1 MICDVCAK
9 QKATVHLT
17 EIINDQVSKLNLCEY
32 CAKKKGSQM
41 EQHFGIADLLQGL
54 ADPTE
59 KGIAGST
66 ARIKCVSCGMSYEE
80 FKKIGR
86 LGCAQCYD
94 AFRESLT
101 PLLKRIHS
109 AGTHTG
115 KQPKNFLPGPVASSG
130 AGAHAGSG
138 PASAAA
144 SASAPAAGF
153 PEVPAK
159 SGASAKSK
167 PSSESAPASGS
178 KYALELQQLK
188 LALKKAIDGE
198 AYEEAARIR
207 DQARQIEAKI
217 KKEAK

>member
-1 MICDVCAK
+1 MICDVCGK

-17 EIINDQVSKLNLCEY
+17 EIINDQVSKLNICEY

-59 KGIAGST
+59 KGVIGAG
-66 ARIKCVSCGMSYEE
+66 AKVKCAACGMAYDE

-94 AFRESLT
+94 AFRESIA

-115 KQPKNFLPGPVASSG
+115 KHPKNYDPAAPAPAATSGPSATSEG
-130 AGAHAGSG
+130 LKPAAAPKTKAGSAAAE
-138 PASAAA
+138 PSVQSAA
-144 SASAPAAGF
+144 SAS
-153 PEVPAK
+153 VPGK
-159 SGASAKSK
+159 TSAD
-167 PSSESAPASGS
+167 
-178 KYALELQQLK
+178 LQQLK
-188 LALKKAIDGE
+188 QALKKAIDSE

-207 DQARQIEAKI
+207 DQVRQLEAKQ
-217 KKEAK
+217 KKGGA

>member
-59 KGIAGST
+59 KGIAGS
-66 ARIKCVSCGMSYEE
+66 AAKVKCVSCGMSYDE

-86 LGCAQCYD
+86 LGCAQCYE
-94 AFRESLT
+94 AFRESIA

-115 KQPKNFLPGPVASSG
+115 KHPKNYVP
-130 AGAHAGSG
+130 
-138 PASAAA
+138 
-144 SASAPAAGF
+144 PAAGAAGSSGNTATA
-153 PEVPAK
+153 PAK
-159 SGASAKSK
+159 SKSAA
-167 PSSESAPASGS
+167 EPASVSVSAS
-178 KYALELQQLK
+178 KAAADLQALKQQ
-188 LALKKAIDGE
+188 LKKAIDGE

-207 DQARQIEAKI
+207 DQVRQIEARI
-217 KKEAK
+217 KKGA

>member
-1 MICDVCAK
+1 MICDVCSK

-59 KGIAGST
+59 KGIPGST
-66 ARIKCVSCGMSYEE
+66 AKVKCVTCGMSYDE

-86 LGCAQCYD
+86 LGCAECYD
-94 AFRESLT
+94 AFRESIA

-109 AGTHTG
+109 ASSHTG
-115 KQPKNFLPGPVASSG
+115 KQPKNIKQLPAASS
-130 AGAHAGSG
+130 SV
-138 PASAAA
+138 AAA
-144 SASAPAAGF
+144 DPGKSAP
-153 PEVPAK
+153 
-159 SGASAKSK
+159 SAKSK
-167 PSSESAPASGS
+167 SAAEHPAAGPKAS
-178 KYALELQQLK
+178 AELQALK
-188 LALKKAIDGE
+188 QALKKAIDGE

-207 DQARQIEAKI
+207 DQVRQLEAKI
-217 KKEAK
+217 KKGA

>member
-66 ARIKCVSCGMSYEE
+66 AKVKCVSCGMSYDE

-86 LGCAQCYD
+86 LGCTQCYD
-94 AFRESLT
+94 AFRESIT

-115 KQPKNFLPGPVASSG
+115 KHPKNYVPQA
-130 AGAHAGSG
+130 
-138 PASAAA
+138 
-144 SASAPAAGF
+144 ASAPAA
-153 PEVPAK
+153 PSAPPA
-159 SGASAKSK
+159 AKSK
-167 PSSESAPASGS
+167 VFAESSAPSAPASGA
-178 KYALELQQLK
+178 KAAAELQQLK
-188 LALKKAIDGE
+188 QQLKKAIDGE

-207 DQARQIEAKI
+207 DQVRQIEAKI
-217 KKEAK
+217 KKGA

>member
-17 EIINDQVSKLNLCEY
+17 EIINDQVTKLNICEY

-59 KGIAGST
+59 KGLAVSG
-66 ARIKCVSCGMSYEE
+66 AKVKCVSCGMAYDE

-94 AFRESLT
+94 AFRESIA

-115 KQPKNFLPGPVASSG
+115 KVPRNFDPASSAPGAPSAPSSASGDVSKVPGPAKPKSG
-130 AGAHAGSG
+130 
-138 PASAAA
+138 SAAEP
-144 SASAPAAGF
+144 SVPAAKG
-153 PEVPAK
+153 
-159 SGASAKSK
+159 SAD
-167 PSSESAPASGS
+167 
-178 KYALELQQLK
+178 LQQLK
-188 LALKKAIDGE
+188 QALKKAIDGE

-207 DQARQIEAKI
+207 DQVRQLEAKN
-217 KKEAK
+217 KKGAA

>member
-17 EIINDQVSKLNLCEY
+17 EIINDQVTKLNICEY

-59 KGIAGST
+59 KGVIGAG
-66 ARIKCVSCGMSYEE
+66 AKVKCVSCGMAYDE

-94 AFRESLT
+94 AFRESIA

-115 KQPKNFLPGPVASSG
+115 KHPKNYDPAASVSG
-130 AGAHAGSG
+130 APSAAL
-138 PASAAA
+138 PASADA
-144 SASAPAAGF
+144 SKSGLTAKPKSGSST
-153 PEVPAK
+153 PEPSVPPAK
-159 SGASAKSK
+159 VSAD
-167 PSSESAPASGS
+167 
-178 KYALELQQLK
+178 LQQLK
-188 LALKKAIDGE
+188 QALKKAIDGE

-207 DQARQIEAKI
+207 DQVRQLEAKH
-217 KKEAK
+217 KKGGA

>member
-59 KGIAGST
+59 KGPAGST
-66 ARIKCVSCGMSYEE
+66 AKVKCVSCGMTYDE

-86 LGCAQCYD
+86 LGCSQCYD
-94 AFRESLT
+94 AFRESIT

-115 KQPKNFLPGPVASSG
+115 KQPKNFSGSRPSASLAPS
-130 AGAHAGSG
+130 AAA
-138 PASAAA
+138 PASAV
-144 SASAPAAGF
+144 SD
-153 PEVPAK
+153 PAK
-159 SGASAKSK
+159 AGSITKAK
-167 PSSESAPASGS
+167 PAPTPEPVPVPS
-178 KYALELQQLK
+178 KYSAEMQQLK
-188 LALKKAIDGE
+188 QALKKAIDGE
-198 AYEEAARIR
+198 AYEEAAKIR
-207 DQARQIEAKI
+207 DQVRQIEAKI
-217 KKEAK
+217 KKGA

>member
-1 MICDVCAK
+1 MICDVCSK

-54 ADPTE
+54 ADPSSA
-59 KGIAGST
+59 GVVGST
-66 ARIKCVSCGMSYEE
+66 ARVKCVSCGMSYDE

-94 AFRESLT
+94 AFREALA

-115 KQPKNFLPGPVASSG
+115 KQPKHLPALP
-130 AGAHAGSG
+130 
-138 PASAAA
+138 SAA
-144 SASAPAAGF
+144 STAPATPSGSSAATETAK
-153 PEVPAK
+153 PTPSSRQKPAAAQEVSSPAQ
-159 SGASAKSK
+159 SAK
-167 PSSESAPASGS
+167 
-178 KYALELQQLK
+178 YAVEVQ
-188 LALKKAIDGE
+188 ALKQALRKAVEGE
-198 AYEEAARIR
+198 MYEDAARIR
-207 DQARQIEAKI
+207 DQVRQIEAKI

>member
-54 ADPTE
+54 ADTTE
-59 KGIAGST
+59 KGLAGST
-66 ARIKCVSCGMSYEE
+66 AKVKCVSCGMSYDE

-86 LGCAQCYD
+86 LGCAECYD
-94 AFRESLT
+94 AFRESIA

-115 KQPKNFLPGPVASSG
+115 KHPGPSAQKSV
-130 AGAHAGSG
+130 
-138 PASAAA
+138 SAAA
-144 SASAPAAGF
+144 SSATAPAPSSETPKA
-153 PEVPAK
+153 PSA
-159 SGASAKSK
+159 AKSK
-167 PSSESAPASGS
+167 VPAEPAAAPAPHS
-178 KYALELQQLK
+178 KLAADLLHLK
-188 LALKKAIDGE
+188 QALKKAIDGE
-198 AYEEAARIR
+198 AYEEAAKIR
-207 DQARQIEAKI
+207 DQVRQLEARI
-217 KKEAK
+217 KKGGVS